1 MAISKKNTNDA
12 DVSNSGGWFDGMLE
26 STGELIGGIYDDA
39 VDITK
44 DAAGS
49 WFDNQKAAAQ
59 SANPE
64 NNRVPAPAQTP
75 NGQPLKQGFSLS
87 NPYVIGGGFG
97 LLVLIIL
104 VLLLKE

>member
-1 MAISKKNTNDA
+1 MASFKNKNDA
-12 DVSNSGGWFDGMLE
+12 DVSNTSQGWFDGIIE

-44 DAAGS
+44 EAAGS
-49 WFDNQKAAAQ
+49 WFEQQKKASQ

-64 NNRVPAPAQTP
+64 DNRTPIPAQTP
-75 NGQPLKQGFSLS
+75 NGQPLKQGFNS
-87 NPYVIGGGFG
+87 PWVIGGGVG
-97 LLVLIIL
+97 LLLLIII